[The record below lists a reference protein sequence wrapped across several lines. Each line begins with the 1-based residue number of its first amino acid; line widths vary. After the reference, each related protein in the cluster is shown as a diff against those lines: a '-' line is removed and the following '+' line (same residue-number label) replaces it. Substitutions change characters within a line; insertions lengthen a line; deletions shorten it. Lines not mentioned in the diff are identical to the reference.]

1 MAENFLNLGKETDI
15 HIHEAKKRVPKK
27 MNPKRPTPGHSI
39 IELLKVKEKERILK
53 VSGKKQLVTHKG
65 TPIRLSANI

>member
-1 MAENFLNLGKETDI
+1 MKQ
-15 HIHEAKKRVPKK
+15 KRVPKK
-27 MNPKRPTPGHSI
+27 MNPKTPTPGHTI

-65 TPIRLSANI
+65 TPIRLSTNI